1 MASRRRRARGFA
13 GGLTGI
19 ALWVTFAPHMS
30 LRDWTEDLAEDPE
43 LMDARKAVEETG
55 GGGGGGGG
63 GAGMGGVIA
72 GDLAEEARR
81 KYLNYALSVI
91 TARAIPDVRDGLK
104 PVHRRIVYT
113 MFEDLG
119 LTHEARHR
127 KSAKVVGDV
136 IGKYHPHGDT
146 AVYEAMVRLAQDF
159 AMRMPLVDGQGNFG
173 SIDGDSAAAYR
184 YTEARLTRIASELLS
199 ELPKMRGEQDSAG
212 LKWFRPT
219 YDGTGEE
226 PVVIPARFP
235 QLLVNGSTGIA
246 VGMATNI
253 PPHNLGEV
261 IRAAVTMIEHM
272 PTVAERKEK
281 DEAKQEDLARVR
293 RRAALKELV
302 KSIKGPDFPTGGRL
316 VATRKEL
323 AGLYEDGKGS
333 CKLQGEWK
341 VREEDKSTF
350 IVITSVPYGIEKSA
364 LVEEIGEIILSKKIP
379 ALVGVQDLSTRDVHV
394 ELELSRKSGTEPEL
408 VMAYLLKNTRLQ
420 VTVKFDFTC
429 LVPVPGSEI
438 GRPARLGLA
447 QILEEFLSFRL
458 LTVRQRF
465 EYDLRKL
472 KERIHILEGFEIVFD
487 ALDEAI
493 RIIRKSEGKQ
503 DAAQKLM
510 KAFKLDEIQA
520 DAILETKLYRLAKL
534 EIEKIRAELA
544 EKRAAAKKIEA
555 ILKSEEKLWAVIRGE
570 LEDLAKNYPDARRT
584 RISDE
589 DVTEEFTAESF
600 IVAEDAIVLIT
611 RDGWIKR
618 QRSINLASTRMR
630 EGDEALTLVG
640 GSTKEC
646 VVLFTNKGS
655 AYTLR
660 IHDVPQSTGHGTPVQ
675 QLFKFKDGERVIGAV
690 GTDPRVMPEFGFAK
704 PELGAEYEEP
714 YPHMLAVTK
723 SGMALRF
730 TLWPQRD
737 PSTSRGRMFGKARDG
752 DEFIAAFKV
761 YAEDDVA
768 ALSRQGRL
776 LVASSQEVSLLG
788 GPGLGV
794 ILMKLEDDDELV
806 AATPSTVEMLVEKA
820 TGGTQKVV
828 GKQYKSVARGGKG
841 VELWKRGA
849 VKKVGLPEPAV
860 PSLELAPA
868 ATDKAKK

>member
-1 MASRRRRARGFA
+1 
-13 GGLTGI
+13 
-19 ALWVTFAPHMS
+19 MS
-30 LRDWTEDLAEDPE
+30 TRDWTEDLALRSE
-43 LMDARKAVEETG
+43 LTSDEWASARKAVEELGGAGGAG
-55 GGGGGGGG
+55 GGGGLGN
-63 GAGMGGVIA
+63 VIP

-104 PVHRRIVYT
+104 PVHRRIIYT

-119 LTHEARHR
+119 LTHESRYR

-146 AVYEAMVRLAQDF
+146 AVYDAMVRLAQDF

-173 SIDGDSAAAYR
+173 SIDGDSPAAYR
-184 YTEARLTRIASELLS
+184 YTEARLTRLASELLS
-199 ELPKMRGEQDSAG
+199 ELPKMRGEHDG
-212 LKWFRPT
+212 HGPTPLKWFRPT

-261 IRAAVTMIEHM
+261 IRAAVAMIDHM
-272 PTVAERKEK
+272 PAAAELKEHDTK
-281 DEAKQEDLARVR
+281 KRDDTARA
-293 RRAALKELV
+293 RRAKALKELV

-323 AGLYEDGKGS
+323 AGLYEEGKGS

-379 ALVGVQDLSTRDVHV
+379 ALIGVQDLSTRDVHV
-394 ELELSRKSGTEPEL
+394 ELELSRKASTEPEL

-429 LVPVPGSEI
+429 LVPVPGSEV

-447 QILEEFLSFRL
+447 QILEEFLTFRL

-472 KERIHILEGFEIVFD
+472 RERIHILEGFEKVFD

-503 DAAQKLM
+503 DAAGKLM

-555 ILKSEEKLWAVIRGE
+555 ILKSEDKLWGVIRGE
-570 LEDLAKNYPDARRT
+570 LEELAKNFPDARRT

-589 DVTEEFTAESF
+589 DVTEDFTAESF
-600 IVAEDAIVLIT
+600 IVAEDAVVLIT

-640 GSTKEC
+640 GSTKES

-675 QLFKFKDGERVIGAV
+675 QLFKFRDGERVIGAV

-704 PELGAEYEEP
+704 PELGEEYEEP

-723 SGMALRF
+723 QGMAVRF

-737 PSTSRGRMFGKARDG
+737 PSTSRGRMFGKLREG
-752 DEFIAAFKV
+752 DEFVSVFKV
-761 YAEDDVA
+761 YAEDD
-768 ALSRQGRL
+768 LCTLTRQGRL
-776 LVASSQEVSLLG
+776 LCCNSQEVSLLG

-794 ILMKLEDDDELV
+794 ILIKLDDDDEVV
-806 AATPSTVEMLVEKA
+806 AALPGGQELQVEKA
-820 TGGTQKVV
+820 TGGTQKVS
-828 GKQYKSVARGGKG
+828 GKGQKTVTRGGKG
-841 VELWKRGA
+841 IELWKRGA
-849 VKKVGLPEPAV
+849 VKRVILPEPVV
-860 PSLELAPA
+860 PNLEVPAAPA
-868 ATDKAKK
+868 KK

>member
-1 MASRRRRARGFA
+1 
-13 GGLTGI
+13 
-19 ALWVTFAPHMS
+19 MS
-30 LRDWTEDLAEDPE
+30 PRDWTEDLAKDPE
-43 LMDARKAVEETG
+43 LMDARKAAEESGGAG
-55 GGGGGGGG
+55 GGPGMGSGMGAGG

-226 PVVIPARFP
+226 PIVIPARFP

-272 PTVAERKEK
+272 PTAAELKEK
-281 DEAKQEDLARVR
+281 DASKQEDLARAR
-293 RRAALKELV
+293 RRAALKELL
-302 KSIKGPDFPTGGRL
+302 KGIKGPDFPTGGRL

-341 VREEDKSTF
+341 LREEDKSTF

-379 ALVGVQDLSTRDVHV
+379 ALIGVQDLSTRDVHV

-429 LVPVPGSEI
+429 LVPVPGSEV
-438 GRPARLGLA
+438 GRPARLGLS
-447 QILEEFLSFRL
+447 QILEEFLGFRL

-493 RIIRKSEGKQ
+493 KIIRRSEGKQ
-503 DAAQKLM
+503 DAAGKLM
-510 KAFKLDEIQA
+510 KAFRLDEIQV

-570 LEDLAKNYPDARRT
+570 LEELAKAYPDPRRT

-630 EGDEALTLVG
+630 EGDEALALVG
-640 GSTKEC
+640 GSTREC

-675 QLFKFKDGERVIGAV
+675 QLFKFKDGERVVAAV
-690 GTDPRVMPEFGFAK
+690 GTDPRVMPEFGFAR
-704 PELGAEYEEP
+704 PELGEEYEEP
-714 YPHMLAVTK
+714 YPHMLAVTRG
-723 SGMALRF
+723 GMALRF
-730 TLWPQRD
+730 TLWPHRD
-737 PSTSRGRMFGKARDG
+737 PSTSRGRMFGKAREG
-752 DEFIAAFKV
+752 DEFIAVFKV

-768 ALSRQGRL
+768 ALTRQGRL

-794 ILMKLEDDDELV
+794 ILVKLDDDDEL
-806 AATPSTVEMLVEKA
+806 AAAAPSTVEMQVEKA

-828 GKQYKSVARGGKG
+828 GKQYRPVTRGGRG

-860 PSLELAPA
+860 PSLELGAAAPVER
-868 ATDKAKK
+868 AKK

>member
-1 MASRRRRARGFA
+1 MPAS
-13 GGLTGI
+13 
-19 ALWVTFAPHMS
+19 
-30 LRDWTEDLAEDPE
+30 DWTRDLDLSPDARLPDAWRPDGWHPDV
-43 LMDARKAVEETG
+43 MDARRAVEEIGGAG
-55 GGGGGGGG
+55 GGGGGTGG
-63 GAGMGGVIA
+63 GMGGVVP

-104 PVHRRIVYT
+104 PVHRRIVFT
-113 MFEDLG
+113 MFDDLG

-184 YTEARLTRIASELLS
+184 YTEARLTRLASELLS
-199 ELPKMRGEQDSAG
+199 ELPKDTVD
-212 LKWFRPT
+212 FRPT
-219 YDGTGEE
+219 YDGTGRE
-226 PVVIPARFP
+226 PVVVPARFP

-261 IRAAVTMIEHM
+261 IRAAV
-272 PTVAERKEK
+272 
-281 DEAKQEDLARVR
+281 
-293 RRAALKELV
+293 ALIDDPQTSV
-302 KSIKGPDFPTGGRL
+302 KGLLKYIKGPDFPTGGRL
-316 VATRKEL
+316 VATRKEIQQ
-323 AGLYEDGKGS
+323 LYEEGKGS

-341 VREEDKSTF
+341 FREEEKSTF
-350 IVITSVPYGIEKSA
+350 IVITSVPYAIEKSA
-364 LVEEIGEIILSKKIP
+364 LVEEIGEIILSKKLP
-379 ALVGVQDLSTRDVHV
+379 GLLGVQDLSTRDVHV
-394 ELELSRKSGTEPEL
+394 EIELSRKSGTEPEL
-408 VMAYLLKNTRLQ
+408 LMAYLLKNTRLQ

-429 LVPVPGSEI
+429 LVPIPGSEV
-438 GRPARLGLA
+438 GRPARLSLL
-447 QILEEFLSFRL
+447 QILREFLDFRL
-458 LTVRQRF
+458 ITVRRRF

-472 KERIHILEGFEIVFD
+472 RERIHILEGFEKVFD

-503 DAAQKLM
+503 DAAAKLM
-510 KAFKLDEIQA
+510 KAFKLDEIQV
-520 DAILETKLYRLAKL
+520 DAVLETKLYRLAKL
-534 EIEKIRAELA
+534 EIDKIRAELA
-544 EKRAAAKKIEA
+544 DKRKQAKAIEA
-555 ILKSEEKLWAVIRGE
+555 ILKSEAKMWAVIREE
-570 LEDLAKNYPDARRT
+570 LEELAKNYPDARRT

-600 IVAEDAIVLIT
+600 IVAEDAVVLVT

-630 EGDEALTLVG
+630 EGDEALALVG
-640 GSTKEC
+640 GSTKESLI
-646 VVLFTNKGS
+646 LFTNKGS
-655 AYTLR
+655 AYNLR
-660 IHDVPQSTGHGTPVQ
+660 IHDVPQSTGHGTPIQ
-675 QLFKFKDGERVIGAV
+675 QLFKFKDGERVIAAV
-690 GTDPRVMPEFGFAK
+690 GTDPRVMPEFGFPR

-714 YPHMLAVTK
+714 YPHMVAVTR
-723 SGMALRF
+723 SGMAMRF
-730 TLWPQRD
+730 TLWPHKD

-752 DEFIAAFKV
+752 DEFIATFKV

-794 ILMKLEDDDELV
+794 ILIKLEDDDELV
-806 AATPSTVEMLVEKA
+806 AAATASTPMEVEKV
-820 TGGTQKVV
+820 TGGAQKVL
-828 GKQYKSVARGGKG
+828 GKSYKSAARGGKG
-841 VELWKRGA
+841 IELWKRGA
-849 VKKVGLPEPAV
+849 VKRVALPEPAV
-860 PSLELAPA
+860 PNLEALAEDDKKRPA
-868 ATDKAKK
+868 AGKK

>member
-1 MASRRRRARGFA
+1 
-13 GGLTGI
+13 
-19 ALWVTFAPHMS
+19 MS
-30 LRDWTEDLAEDPE
+30 PRDWTEDLAEDPE
-43 LMDARKAVEETG
+43 LMDARKAAEEG
-55 GGGGGGGG
+55 GAAGAGGGG
-63 GAGMGGVIA
+63 GAGMGGVIM

-184 YTEARLTRIASELLS
+184 YTEARLTRIAGELLS

-261 IRAAVTMIEHM
+261 IRAAVAMIEHM
-272 PTVAERKEK
+272 PAAAERKEK
-281 DEAKQEDLARVR
+281 DDHKREELAGLR

-341 VREEDKSTF
+341 LREEDKSTF

-503 DAAQKLM
+503 DAASKLM
-510 KAFKLDEIQA
+510 KAFKLDDLQA

-570 LEDLAKNYPDARRT
+570 LEELAKNYPDARRT

-618 QRSINLASTRMR
+618 QRTINLASTRMR
-630 EGDEALTLVG
+630 EGDEALALVG

-675 QLFKFKDGERVIGAV
+675 QLFKFKDGERVVAAV

-704 PELGAEYEEP
+704 PELGEEYEEP

-737 PSTSRGRMFGKARDG
+737 PSTSRGRMFGKVREG
-752 DEFIAAFKV
+752 DEFIAVFKV

-794 ILMKLEDDDELV
+794 ILMKLDEDDELV
-806 AATPSTVEMLVEKA
+806 AATPASVEVLVEKA

-828 GKQYKSVARGGKG
+828 GKQYKAVARGGKG

-849 VKKVGLPEPAV
+849 VKKVSLPEPEL

-868 ATDKAKK
+868 ATDKARK